1 MNTESAIHNLI
12 NKIDNFDKYTQL
24 SVLGSW
30 SFNVNASCISM
41 AKRYVPT
48 TPDETDINTYSLY
61 DQARAALI
69 RDAENSDLAPMLA
82 LQSTLAGMIDE
93 LGGNSSGL
101 EGTLEWLVS
110 RLPTRKQFES
120 EYELRRRAGAKP
132 AMSMKQY
139 TDHEYERAMKQHDD
153 LVAKGELAVRLCQTI
168 AIDDSRGFG
177 DLPDW
182 VVESFERKMISKLH
196 DRWRKLEFFRM
207 NAKRKEDADSAH
219 ADQMLIASV
228 LSEFGETPGFA
239 PEIDMLINRVLTDHA
254 A

>member
-1 MNTESAIHNLI
+1 MNTESAIHNLFG
-12 NKIDNFDKYTQL
+12 KLDNLDKYTQL

-30 SFNVNASCISM
+30 AFSVNASCISM

-48 TPDETDINTYSLY
+48 TPNETDINTYSLY
-61 DQARAALI
+61 DQARAAMI
-69 RDAENSDLAPMLA
+69 RDAEQSDLAPMLA
-82 LQSTLAGMIDE
+82 LQSTLSGMIYE
-93 LGGNSSGL
+93 LGGNSTGL

-182 VVESFERKMISKLH
+182 VAETFERKMISKLH
-196 DRWRKLEFFRM
+196 DRWRTLEFFRM
-207 NAKRKEDADSAH
+207 GAKRKENADSAH

-228 LSEFGETPGFA
+228 LAGYGETPSFE
-239 PEIDMLINRVLTDHA
+239 PDDVILVSSKNPMA

>member
-1 MNTESAIHNLI
+1 MNTESAIYNLFG
-12 NKIDNFDKYTQL
+12 KLDNLDKYTQL

-30 SFNVNASCISM
+30 SFSTNASCISM
-41 AKRYVPT
+41 AKRYVPS
-48 TPDETDINTYSLY
+48 TPDETDINAYSLY
-61 DQARAALI
+61 DQARAAMI
-69 RDAENSDLAPMLA
+69 RDAEQSDLAPMLA
-82 LQSTLAGMIDE
+82 LQSTLAGMINE
-93 LGGNSSGL
+93 LDGNSNGL

-132 AMSMKQY
+132 AMSIKQY
-139 TDHEYERAMKQHDD
+139 TDYEYERAMEQHST

-182 VVESFERKMISKLH
+182 VAETFERKMVSKLH

-207 NAKRKEDADSAH
+207 GAKRKEDADSAY

-228 LSEFGETPGFA
+228 LSEFGEAPGFA
-239 PEIDMLINRVLTDHA
+239 PDLDELA

>member
-1 MNTESAIHNLI
+1 MNPESSIHNLFA
-12 NKIDNFDKYTQL
+12 KIDGLDKYTQL

-30 SFNVNASCISM
+30 AFSVNASCISM
-41 AKRYVPT
+41 AKRYIPS

-82 LQSTLAGMIDE
+82 LQSVLAGMIDE

-110 RLPTRKQFES
+110 RLPTRAVFE
-120 EYELRRRAGAKP
+120 EQYENYRRQGAKP
-132 AMSMKQY
+132 AMSIKQFA
-139 TDHEYERAMKQHDD
+139 DREYQNAMTQHAD

-182 VVESFERKMISKLH
+182 VPEKFERKLISKLH
-196 DRWRKLEFFRM
+196 ERWKKLDFFRVRAM
-207 NAKRKEDADSAH
+207 RKEDADNAF
-219 ADQMLIASV
+219 ADQLLIANV
-228 LSEFGETPGFA
+228 LSEFGEVPGF
-239 PEIDMLINRVLTDHA
+239 PPDNTDELA